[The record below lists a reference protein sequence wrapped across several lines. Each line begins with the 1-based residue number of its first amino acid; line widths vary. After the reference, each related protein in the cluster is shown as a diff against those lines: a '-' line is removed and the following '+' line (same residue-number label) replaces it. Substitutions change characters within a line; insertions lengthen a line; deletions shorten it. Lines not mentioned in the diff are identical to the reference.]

1 MDLGP
6 TQLVVFLIIVLLV
19 FGIGRASRVFAE
31 RARAVRAPQPAA
43 DEIADAPAPAE
54 PPAGAGPAQPTR

>member
-6 TQLVVFLIIVLLV
+6 TQLVVFLVIVLLV

-43 DEIADAPAPAE
+43 DEMADAAAPAE
-54 PPAGAGPAQPTR
+54 PTAGAGPAQPTR